1 MVNVH
6 QQTESNS
13 TRVLRKK
20 MKSPAEIFVR
30 GKERTGGIVAK
41 TLQLLQSTIFI
52 TFYGQKD
59 KRMFS

>member
-6 QQTESNS
+6 QQSESSRILTE
-13 TRVLRKK
+13 K

-41 TLQLLQSTIFI
+41 TLQLSQSTIFV
-52 TFYGQKD
+52 TFYGQKY